1 MDKVTATALNDLKHE
16 IRTSTTKFITD
27 KSCSDV
33 PAEGP
38 NPMELLLAS
47 LAT

>member
-1 MDKVTATALNDLKHE
+1 MNKVTATALNDLKHE
-16 IRTSTTKFITD
+16 ITTSTTKFITD
-27 KSCSDV
+27 KSYSDV

>member
-16 IRTSTTKFITD
+16 ITTSTVKFIAD
-27 KSCSDV
+27 KSYTGLK
-33 PAEGP
+33 AKGP

>member
-16 IRTSTTKFITD
+16 ITTSTVKFIAD
-27 KSCSDV
+27 KSYTEF

>member
-1 MDKVTATALNDLKHE
+1 MDKVKATALNDLKHE
-16 IRTSTTKFITD
+16 ITTSTVKFIAD
-27 KSCSDV
+27 KSYTGLK
-33 PAEGP
+33 AEGP

>member
-16 IRTSTTKFITD
+16 ITTSTVKFIAV
-27 KSCSDV
+27 KSYTGFK
-33 PAEGP
+33 AQGP

>member
-1 MDKVTATALNDLKHE
+1 MDKVTATALNNLKHE
-16 IRTSTTKFITD
+16 ITTSTVKFIAD
-27 KSCSDV
+27 KSYTGLK
-33 PAEGP
+33 AEGP

>member
-1 MDKVTATALNDLKHE
+1 MDKVTATALNDLKHQ
-16 IRTSTTKFITD
+16 ITTSTSKFIAD
-27 KSCSDV
+27 KSYTGLK
-33 PAEGP
+33 AEGP